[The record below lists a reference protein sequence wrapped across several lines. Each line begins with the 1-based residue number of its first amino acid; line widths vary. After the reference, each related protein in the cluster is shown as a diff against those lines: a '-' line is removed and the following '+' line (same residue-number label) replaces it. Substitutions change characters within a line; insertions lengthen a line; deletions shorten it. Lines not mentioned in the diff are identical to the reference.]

1 MQKDKPMIDVDQVA
15 NLAQV
20 SRATVSRA
28 FTRPDLVNTK
38 TRERVLEIANQLGYQ
53 PNQLA
58 SALRRGQSQSIGLII
73 SDVLNPGNAML
84 AKGVQDAATKRDYTV
99 FIFNT
104 DEDSDK
110 ERKALESLRSHMP
123 QGLIIMPTAGAQEN
137 LGLIGNL
144 PIIELDRAS
153 GLKGAHTI
161 MVDNIGGSKAAVQH
175 LTNLGHKRI
184 GLIAGSFD
192 ISTAV
197 ERHTGYKQALS
208 EAGITYRDD
217 LVQVGNHRE
226 DGGRLA
232 AQNLLSRGANERPTA
247 LFVGNN
253 EMTIGAI
260 FAARDLG
267 LQIPIDLSIVGFDD
281 SRWAKLLQPS
291 ITVVAQPAYELAYL
305 ACETL
310 LDRLERGR
318 TQKPIQIRLATN
330 FIQRFSTAPPPIQVL
345 S

>member
-1 MQKDKPMIDVDQVA
+1 MIDVDQVA

-28 FTRPDLVNTK
+28 FTRPDLVNHK

-84 AKGVQDAATKRDYTV
+84 VKGVQDAATKHDYTV
-99 FIFNT
+99 FMFNT
-104 DEDSDK
+104 DEDSIK

-123 QGLIIMPTAGAQEN
+123 QGLIIMPTSGAAQN
-137 LGLIGNL
+137 LKLVGTL
-144 PIIELDRAS
+144 PVIELDRAS
-153 GLKGAHTI
+153 GIKGAHTV
-161 MVDNIGGSKAAVQH
+161 MVDNFGGSRTAVHH
-175 LTNLGHKRI
+175 LIQLGHKRI
-184 GLIAGSFD
+184 GMIVGSLD
-192 ISTAV
+192 ISTAQ
-197 ERHTGYKQALS
+197 ERHNGYQTALA
-208 EAGITYRDD
+208 EAGIAYQEN
-217 LVQVGNHRE
+217 LVQIGNHRE

-232 AQNLLSRGANERPTA
+232 AHKLLSRADDERPTA

-260 FAARDLG
+260 FATRDLG
-267 LQIPIDLSIVGFDD
+267 LDIPADLSIVGFDD
-281 SRWAKLLQPS
+281 SRWAKLLQPA

-310 LDRLERGR
+310 LDRLERGK
-318 TQKPIQIRLATN
+318 TQKAIEIRLATN
-330 FIQRFSTAPPPIQVL
+330 FITRASTAAPKQ
-345 S
+345 